1 MEKVSYSVNV
11 EAVEQVAQ
19 RCFGSRVPR
28 DFQGQA
34 GSDSEHLIKLWMF
47 LFIAMELESMTFKR
61 SLRTLRILRFYDS
74 VLKFLY
80 QNRKHG

>member
-1 MEKVSYSVNV
+1 MEKVSYSVNG

-34 GSDSEHLIKLWMF
+34 GSGPQLTDLAVDVPVHCRGVGLDGLQ
-47 LFIAMELESMTFKR
+47 R
-61 SLRTLRILRFYDS
+61 SLPALRILFYDS
-74 VLKFLY
+74 VSNDR
-80 QNRKHG
+80 QS